1 MGQRLLRWLACGLLG
16 LFGLAAC
23 SVDAPATTR
32 AVPAGGGS
40 VTEALVGTVGPL
52 NPLLEEGDNEADVD
66 GLIYQGLTTVDAN
79 QNAAPLLARSW
90 SVTPDGLTYTV
101 RLRDDVRWADGRPFT
116 AADVVFT
123 YRLLQSP
130 EHRQA
135 GTEFWRDIG
144 VDELSS
150 DTVRFTLK
158 GPSASFPLALRQGII
173 PQHVF
178 ANVPLGQ
185 MASDPHSNGAAFG
198 TGPFRVRS
206 IGADRRTITLERNP
220 QARQRPHLDRF
231 VFKVYGGLPDALRAA
246 GQGSVDTFGA
256 LQPPGIPTIEQ
267 TPNLAVQEHRTFTTA
282 GVFFGL
288 TNANATYFG
297 DASVRLALVRAV
309 DRQALV
315 SGTLQGY
322 GEAAPGPIPPGS
334 WAYRSSAAAKYG
346 YDPAAARAAL
356 SRAGWQVDPR
366 TGIRVRGGVPFS
378 LTLDTPDT
386 YPYVQLAQAVSRQ
399 LRAVGVE
406 AKVAPL
412 PTSTVIQRLVDR
424 NYQLALATLDGGPDP
439 DEFVYWHSDQPA
451 GVLNFASPLLSHQAL
466 IDKDLEDGRA
476 APARPTRA
484 ADYANL
490 QGLLSD
496 GAPGIFLVSLTY
508 TYAVAKR
515 LKGVRINPVIEP
527 GDRLQHASDW
537 YVDTRI
543 Q

>member
-1 MGQRLLRWLACGLLG
+1 
-16 LFGLAAC
+16 
-23 SVDAPATTR
+23 
-32 AVPAGGGS
+32 
-40 VTEALVGTVGPL
+40 
-52 NPLLEEGDNEADVD
+52 
-66 GLIYQGLTTVDAN
+66 
-79 QNAAPLLARSW
+79 
-90 SVTPDGLTYTV
+90 
-101 RLRDDVRWADGRPFT
+101 
-116 AADVVFT
+116 
-123 YRLLQSP
+123 
-130 EHRQA
+130 
-135 GTEFWRDIG
+135 
-144 VDELSS
+144 
-150 DTVRFTLK
+150 
-158 GPSASFPLALRQGII
+158 
-173 PQHVF
+173 
-178 ANVPLGQ
+178 
-185 MASDPHSNGAAFG
+185 
-198 TGPFRVRS
+198 
-206 IGADRRTITLERNP
+206 
-220 QARQRPHLDRF
+220 
-231 VFKVYGGLPDALRAA
+231 
-246 GQGSVDTFGA
+246 
-256 LQPPGIPTIEQ
+256 
-267 TPNLAVQEHRTFTTA
+267 
-282 GVFFGL
+282 
-288 TNANATYFG
+288 
-297 DASVRLALVRAV
+297 
-309 DRQALV
+309 
-315 SGTLQGY
+315 
-322 GEAAPGPIPPGS
+322 PGS